1 MTGAAP
7 AGGARGVEARF
18 LSEWHRIVAERDVAA
33 LGAVLAA
40 DVTLGAPPY
49 WSKLAGRELV
59 QHLLGLIVHTIEGFT
74 YHREWLLGSE
84 LALEFRGRVG
94 DVELQGID
102 LITLD
107 RSGRIQDLDVLMR
120 PVNGIVALR
129 DRIAPRMAEYLAQ
142 RR

>member
-1 MTGAAP
+1 VSAP
-7 AGGARGVEARF
+7 EDRF
-18 LSEWHRIVAERDVAA
+18 LREWHRIVAERDVAA

-49 WSKLAGRELV
+49 WNKLAGRELV
-59 QHLLGLIVHTIEGFT
+59 QHLLGLIVHTIEHFT
-74 YHREWLLGSE
+74 YHREWTQGRE

-94 DVELQGID
+94 ETELQGID

-107 RSGRIQDLDVLMR
+107 AEGRIQNLDVLMR

-142 RR
+142 RSSAPPR